1 MQTNNLL
8 DSWVVVPAILDQHKD
23 CTLATAWV
31 YSYML
36 CKYQWFKSKK
46 QEYFESQTEI
56 SKSARVSHASVK
68 LAIKYLK
75 DKALIEVSK
84 KKGSMHYN
92 NQYVVKDVY
101 GVYSKLNKPA
111 PTLPSQ
117 DTRKPYYEP
126 PNRRLFIEELEDMD
140 QPPF

>member
-1 MQTNNLL
+1 MQQNNLL
-8 DSWVVVPAILDQHKD
+8 DSWVVVPAILDQYQD
-23 CTLATAWV
+23 CTLSTAWV

-36 CKYQWFKSKK
+36 CKYQWFQSKK
-46 QEYFESQTEI
+46 QAYFESQLEI

-75 DKALIEVSK
+75 DKALIEVTK
-84 KKGSMHYN
+84 KKGSMHFN

-101 GVYSKLNKPA
+101 GVYSKLNKPT
-111 PTLPSQ
+111 PTLPNQ
-117 DTRKPYYEP
+117 DTRKPYYGP
-126 PNRRLFIEELEDMD
+126 PSRRLFIEELED